1 MAFYILNRVPSKS
14 ISTLPCK
21 IWHGRAPSFKH
32 VKIWRCPAFIK
43 KLKSDKLDAK
53 SIKGRFVGYPKDSL
67 GYCFYLP
74 AEQIVVISRDV
85 IFLEK
90 EFLKEGG
97 KGRNIM
103 LDEESSK
110 EAQQIDHMNI
120 DQPKEPISIENV
132 ITPTPRKS
140 SRVSHPPE
148 RYDFLHEMQE
158 LHVHEESI
166 HVDDPTTYE
175 EALYDKDSSRWLNAM
190 KTEMDS
196 MYVNQV

>member
-1 MAFYILNRVPSKS
+1 M
-14 ISTLPCK
+14 
-21 IWHGRAPSFKH
+21 
-32 VKIWRCPAFIK
+32 PAFIK

-53 SIKGRFVGYPKDSL
+53 SIKGQFFGYPKDSL

-74 AEQIVVISRDV
+74 AEQIIVISRDV

-97 KGRNIM
+97 KGRKIM
-103 LDEESSK
+103 LDEESFK
-110 EAQQIDHMNI
+110 EAQQIDQMNI
-120 DQPKEPISIENV
+120 DQPEEPISIENV
-132 ITPTPRKS
+132 IIPTPKKS
-140 SRVSHPPE
+140 SRVSYPPE

-175 EALYDKDSSRWLNAM
+175 EALYDKDS
-190 KTEMDS
+190 
-196 MYVNQV
+196 